1 MRWPTWREV
10 MPSLAVAAFFLGGL
24 YWVFR
29 SASAS
34 AAAEALAPVYEELA
48 NLKEAVVTNG
58 TVMAGV
64 DEQLWETN
72 SRLGS
77 IQGHLEAL
85 REASN
90 QTP

>member
-77 IQGHLEAL
+77 IQGHLAAL

-90 QTP
+90 KSP